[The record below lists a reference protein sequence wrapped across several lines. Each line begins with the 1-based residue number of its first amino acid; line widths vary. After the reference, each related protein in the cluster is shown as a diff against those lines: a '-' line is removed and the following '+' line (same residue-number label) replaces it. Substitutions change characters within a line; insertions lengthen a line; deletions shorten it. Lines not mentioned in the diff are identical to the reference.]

1 MLSGYAEK
9 EHISDFAF
17 ETQRKTYHSYGY
29 AQDPSKPID
38 EEDDTL
44 EDKQVVS
51 RVGIDEKAQGI
62 NIWQSGHLRKR
73 RKKDR
78 ADDPSDIEGWK
89 GPWARFKDEK
99 SNEELAAKGEIREE
113 MDAILEKRRAKKAA
127 RRTGRGDEEEVIILY
142 SRHHVLIKYIG
153 RCDERDDNIA
163 YQRSER
169 LFREKLPSSSSRRS
183 G

>member
-29 AQDPSKPID
+29 AQDPSKPIN
-38 EEDDTL
+38 EEDVTQ
-44 EDKQVVS
+44 EEKQVVS
-51 RVGIDEKAQGI
+51 RVGIDANALGT
-62 NIWQSGHLRKR
+62 NIWQPGQLRKR

-78 ADDPSDIEGWK
+78 SDDPSDIEGWK

-99 SNEELAAKGEIREE
+99 TDEELAAKGEIRAE
-113 MDAILEKRRAKKAA
+113 MDEILEKRRAKKAQ
-127 RRTGRGDEEEVIILY
+127 RRAGRDDEE
-142 SRHHVLIKYIG
+142 VL
-153 RCDERDDNIA
+153 D
-163 YQRSER
+163 
-169 LFREKLPSSSSRRS
+169 LFEFVLSKLLLQNL